1 MQNNFLNKWLRGG
14 RYTHL
19 SCVRC
24 LWLVTQNPTHSL
36 SNLGHAYLEREKIIG
51 ELGPFYILIF
61 LFANFGSWHCV
72 AASLTDETS
81 ESGFQLE
88 SFRIFLLLVFL
99 QKIYFKYQYLFEIL
113 IVKQYDN
120 VYNRL
125 MTSWKIQP
133 IRN

>member
-1 MQNNFLNKWLRGG
+1 MQNCFLMASWW
-14 RYTHL
+14 TVHSHL

-24 LWLVTQNPTHSL
+24 LVTQNPTHFPLQFRSC
-36 SNLGHAYLEREKIIG
+36 HACLKKEKIIG

-99 QKIYFKYQYLFEIL
+99 LKIYFKYLYLFEIL
-113 IVKQYDN
+113 ILKQYDN
-120 VYNRL
+120 MHTRK
-125 MTSWKIQP
+125 MTSWKMQL